1 MKRATKWMP
10 ATGPLVIGLVACAVL
25 ATVVMVVVGHTSKTR
40 VSAEFTNSVGLYE
53 GDPVTI
59 AGVPVGTVDAITP
72 RGATVRVEMS
82 FDSKYDVPVDASA
95 AIVAPTL
102 VTGRY
107 VQLAPTYSGG
117 PTLSDGAAIPV
128 QRTAVPVEFDQLK
141 DQLSELTADL
151 GPEGLNAD
159 GSVNQLLAS
168 SADALSG
175 NGATLG
181 ETVRSLSEA
190 TTTLN
195 DSGEDIFATV
205 RNLQVFVS
213 TLSENDEQVDRFV
226 RQLAALSNLL
236 NNNRTEFDAA
246 LQELVPAME
255 QVRTFVA
262 DNKDQL
268 STDVTQLVDITQ
280 LLVNRE
286 DDVAQLLHVAP
297 TALSNLYNIWDPS
310 ANSLTG
316 ALAVPDRVDPL
327 NFICGLLTTV
337 GAPQNQCADIA
348 AQLGGVAAYAVP
360 PTPATDGTE
369 GGGR

>member
-1 MKRATKWMP
+1 MKRASRWMP
-10 ATGPLVIGLVACAVL
+10 ATGPLVIGLVVCAVV
-25 ATVVMVVVGHTSKTR
+25 ASVAIVAMGHMSKIRIT
-40 VSAEFTNSVGLYE
+40 ADFTNSVGLYE

-72 RGATVRVEMS
+72 QGATVRVDLT
-82 FDSKYDVPVDASA
+82 FDSAYDVPADASA

-117 PTLSDGAAIPV
+117 PTMADGAAIPV
-128 QRTAVPVEFDQLK
+128 ERTAVPVEFDQLK
-141 DQLSELTADL
+141 DQLAQLTADL

-159 GSVNQLLAS
+159 GSVNELLAS

-205 RNLQVFVS
+205 RNLQAFVS
-213 TLSENDEQVDRFV
+213 ALSANDEQVDRFV
-226 RQLAALSNLL
+226 RQLATLSTLL

-360 PTPATDGTE
+360 PAPAADSTEE
-369 GGGR
+369 GGR